1 MRTAT
6 SPGAGVNGS
15 RAWRTA
21 SLGALAGKGI
31 ARAAVASVGP
41 GRAARQERAALRTAE
56 DVAQTMGN
64 MKGVAMK
71 LGQILSLMSGTV
83 PDGVADQLAT
93 LQSQA
98 PPMAPELTYATVT
111 AELGREPEDVF
122 SEFEWTA
129 FAAASIGQVHR
140 ARLRSGEQVAVK
152 VQYPGVQKAVSAD
165 LKNMGAI
172 VSLLGLV
179 SKGLDAGPV
188 IADLSAGIAAELD
201 YAAELR
207 NQARVGSLLAG
218 HPFVRIPR
226 VFPEFSTSRLLIQEY
241 VGGRP
246 FGYAKTLPADE
257 RNRIAEI
264 IFRFTFGM
272 MHRHGIFQADPH
284 AGNYLIA
291 DDGSVAFVDFGCVAE
306 FSPNRR
312 HHLNEMIGG
321 VVDGDLD
328 VWRKGME
335 DIGYLPPDTDLST
348 QELWEHM
355 RLYYTFIVDDGVTF
369 TPELAAR
376 MIKQNLQL
384 SGDVGRVNRK
394 LNIPA
399 GMVFTQRINFG
410 FTGLMASLRAEGPWA
425 SIIREY
431 VKGSWPTTDLGRQ
444 SQAWSPTGWI

>member
-1 MRTAT
+1 
-6 SPGAGVNGS
+6 
-15 RAWRTA
+15 
-21 SLGALAGKGI
+21 
-31 ARAAVASVGP
+31 
-41 GRAARQERAALRTAE
+41 
-56 DVAQTMGN
+56 

-71 LGQILSLMSGTV
+71 LGQVVSLMSGTV
-83 PDGVADQLAT
+83 PDAVADQLAK

-98 PPMAPELTYATVT
+98 PPMAPELTRATVV
-111 AELGREPEDVF
+111 AELGREPESVF

-140 ARLRSGEQVAVK
+140 ARLRSGERVAVK
-152 VQYPGVQKAVSAD
+152 VQYPGVQQAVSAD

-172 VSLLGLV
+172 VSLFGMV

-188 IADLSAGIAAELD
+188 IADLTAGIGAELD
-201 YAAELR
+201 YTAELR
-207 NQARVGSLLAG
+207 NQERIGGLLDG
-218 HPFVRIPR
+218 HPFIRVPK

-241 VGGRP
+241 VP
-246 FGYAKTLPADE
+246 WHSFGYAKMMPADE

-306 FSPNRR
+306 FSSSRR
-312 HHLNEMIGG
+312 RHLNEMIAG

-328 VWRKGME
+328 VWRKAME
-335 DIGYLPPDTDLST
+335 DIGYLPPDSDIST
-348 QELWEHM
+348 QELWDHM
-355 RLYYTFIVDDGVTF
+355 RLYYSFIVGDGVTF
-369 TPELAAR
+369 TPDLAAQ
-376 MIKQNLQL
+376 MVKQNLQL
-384 SGDVGRVNRK
+384 SGEVGRVNRK

-410 FTGLMASLRAEGPWA
+410 FTGLMASLRANGPWA
-425 SIIREY
+425 SIISEY
-431 VKGSWPTTDLGRQ
+431 VKGSPPATALGRQ

>member
-1 MRTAT
+1 MSTGT
-6 SPGAGVNGS
+6 SPGVGVNGS

-41 GRAARQERAALRTAE
+41 DRAARQERAALRTAE

-71 LGQILSLMSGTV
+71 LGQILSLMSGAV
-83 PDGVADQLAT
+83 PDSVADQLAT

-98 PPMAPELTYATVT
+98 PPMAPELTRATVA

-172 VSLLGLV
+172 VSLLGMV
-179 SKGLDAGPV
+179 SRGLDAGPV

-201 YAAELR
+201 YTAELKSQER
-207 NQARVGSLLAG
+207 IGGLLAG

-226 VFPEFSTSRLLIQEY
+226 VFPEFSTSQLLIQEY
-241 VGGRP
+241 VSGHP
-246 FGYAKTLPADE
+246 VSYATTLPADE

-284 AGNYLIA
+284 AGNYLID

-306 FSPNRR
+306 FSPSRR
-312 HHLNEMIGG
+312 RHLNEMIGG
-321 VVDGDLD
+321 VVAGDLD

-335 DIGYLPPDTDLST
+335 DIGYLPPHSDLST
-348 QELWEHM
+348 EELWEHM
-355 RLYYTFIVDDGVTF
+355 RLYYSFILGDGVTF
-369 TPELAAR
+369 TPELAGR
-376 MIKQNLQL
+376 MVKQNLQL

-410 FTGLMASLRAEGPWA
+410 FTGLMASLRANGPWK
-425 SIIREY
+425 SIISEY
-431 VKGSWPTTDLGRQ
+431 VAGSLPTTDLGRQ